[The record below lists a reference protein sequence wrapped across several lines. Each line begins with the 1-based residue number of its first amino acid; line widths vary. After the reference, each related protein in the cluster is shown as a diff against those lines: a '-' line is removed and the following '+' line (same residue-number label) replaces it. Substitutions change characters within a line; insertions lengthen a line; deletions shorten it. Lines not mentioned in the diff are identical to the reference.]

1 MKINI
6 NIEGE
11 AKEIAALALELQGR
25 QSEKKILLD
34 GSVIAEAIRGKP
46 TQISLAQAREIARRV
61 QKYDKRMAV
70 SQSSKLS
77 GSSESFSCDQ

>member
-25 QSEKKILLD
+25 KSEEKILLD
-34 GSVIAEAIRGKP
+34 GSVIAEAIRD
-46 TQISLAQAREIARRV
+46 TVAEAQRRI
-61 QKYDKRMAV
+61 
-70 SQSSKLS
+70 
-77 GSSESFSCDQ
+77 

>member
-25 QSEKKILLD
+25 QSEEKILLD
-34 GSVIAEAIRGKP
+34 GSVIAEAIRD
-46 TQISLAQAREIARRV
+46 TVAEAQRRI
-61 QKYDKRMAV
+61 
-70 SQSSKLS
+70 
-77 GSSESFSCDQ
+77 

>member
-1 MKINI
+1 MKIKI

-34 GSVIAEAIRGKP
+34 GSTIAEVMQEKQPPLEAISDAVKKALLNPSHDKP
-46 TQISLAQAREIARRV
+46 GV
-61 QKYDKRMAV
+61 
-70 SQSSKLS
+70 
-77 GSSESFSCDQ
+77 